1 MKKKMQ
7 INKKK
12 EERRG
17 TQEKMLKVEKTAR
30 PAKAEKPIKA
40 TRPAKA
46 EKPIKATRPAKAEK
60 PIKSAERA
68 DAVCPYAKKC
78 GGCDYQ
84 GMPYEKQLKEK
95 QAYVQKQVGNFCKVL
110 PILGMDEPYH
120 YRNKVHAVFDIEKKR
135 GSRPGARGNGKAAN
149 GKQGNG
155 KNGRLAA
162 KPAPGG
168 IISGVYKAGT
178 HEVINIDACQIE
190 DELSSAI
197 IRDIRGLLHS
207 FKIKTYD
214 EDTGYGLLRHVLVR
228 RGFHSGEVMVVL
240 VLGSP
245 VLPSKNH
252 FVKALRELHPEIS
265 TVIVNVND
273 KRTSMVL
280 GDKESVIYGKG
291 YIEDTLCGC
300 TFRISPKSFYQVN
313 PVQTEIL
320 YGKAIAYAALTG
332 NETVVDAYCGTG
344 TIGIIAAK
352 SAKKVIGVELNRDAV
367 RDAVKN
373 AKCNNVK
380 NIDFYNAD
388 AGQFMVEMAEY
399 RADAKTGEK
408 NGADEVDVVF
418 MDPPRAGSDEAF
430 LSSVVTLAP
439 KRVVYVSCN
448 PETLARDL
456 LYLTKH
462 GYRAQ
467 ECQPVDMFPWTK
479 HVETVVLLSH
489 KKADSYIHIDV
500 EFGEGEG
507 KIPVDS
513 IAKRAEAYKPKEK
526 VTYKMIKEYIEAKYG
541 FKVHTAYI
549 AEVKR
554 NLGLPMYDAPNAVEE
569 LKQPRKHPT
578 PEKVEAIKD
587 ALRYF
592 AVI

>member
-17 TQEKMLKVEKTAR
+17 TQEKMSKVEKTAR
-30 PAKAEKPIKA
+30 PANAEKPIKA
-40 TRPAKA
+40 TRPAN
-46 EKPIKATRPAKAEK
+46 AEK

-149 GKQGNG
+149 GKQGNS
-155 KNGRLAA
+155 KNGRFAA

-313 PVQTEIL
+313 PVQTELL

-399 RADAKTGEK
+399 RADAKAGEK

-479 HVETVVLLSH
+479 HVETVCQLVLRKPAVH
-489 KKADSYIHIDV
+489 INIDV
-500 EFGEGEG
+500 
-507 KIPVDS
+507 D
-513 IAKRAEAYKPKEK
+513 
-526 VTYKMIKEYIEAKYG
+526 
-541 FKVHTAYI
+541 
-549 AEVKR
+549 
-554 NLGLPMYDAPNAVEE
+554 VEE
-569 LKQPRKHPT
+569 LVQDKRGAATYGQIKDYVLEHTGLQVSSLYIAQVKQKCGIIERENYNKPKSENVKQPQCP
-578 PEKVEAIKD
+578 PEKEVAIME
-587 ALRYF
+587 ALRYYGM
-592 AVI
+592 IK

>member
-17 TQEKMLKVEKTAR
+17 TQEKMLKVEKTA
-30 PAKAEKPIKA
+30 
-40 TRPAKA
+40 RPAKA

-479 HVETVVLLSH
+479 HVEAVVLLSKGEVDS
-489 KKADSYIHIDV
+489 KKIRV
-500 EFGEGEG
+500 EFSLEDMDMSEFQDG
-507 KIPVDS
+507 
-513 IAKRAEAYKPKEK
+513 A
-526 VTYKMIKEYIEAKYG
+526 TYPQIKEYVLEHTG
-541 FKVHTAYI
+541 LKVSNLYI
-549 AEVKR
+549 SQIKR
-554 NLGLPMYDAPNAVEE
+554 KCGIGVGKNYNLPKSEDSR
-569 LKQPRKHPT
+569 QPQCP
-578 PEKVEAIKD
+578 PEKEKAIREAFK
-587 ALRYF
+587 YF
-592 AVI
+592 GMI